1 MTHTLIDK
9 VIDWWTLG
17 VLLYEML
24 SGLPP
29 FYDGAQ
35 MVLLALMGT
44 ESFVLTHVEITDKM
58 YQKILTD
65 PLVFGP
71 EIGSEARSI
80 LTSLLDRDPTRRLGV
95 KGAEEIKKHPF
106 FEKHIDFKKLLQKKI
121 QPPFK
126 PSVSSPVV
134 SPFTRVT
141 ERRDADGPTVSS
153 LLYRMCQT
161 LIPYLPQKH
170 PSIAMLMA
178 RGCLPRF
185 KRSSLVRCCHTY
197 TVLIKSDVSYRILV

>member
-1 MTHTLIDK
+1 
-9 VIDWWTLG
+9 
-17 VLLYEML
+17 
-24 SGLPP
+24 
-29 FYDGAQ
+29 
-35 MVLLALMGT
+35 
-44 ESFVLTHVEITDKM
+44 M

-95 KGAEEIKKHPF
+95 NGAEEIKKHPF
-106 FEKHIDFKKLLQKKI
+106 FEKHIDFKKLSQKKI

-134 SPFTRVT
+134 SSFTKVM
-141 ERRDADGPTVSS
+141 ERRDVEGPTISS
-153 LLYRMCQT
+153 LSYRMCQT

-178 RGCLPRF
+178 RSCLPRF
-185 KRSSLVRCCHTY
+185 KRSLPVRCCYTY
-197 TVLIKSDVSYRILV
+197 TVLIKSDESHRILV

>member
-1 MTHTLIDK
+1 
-9 VIDWWTLG
+9 
-17 VLLYEML
+17 ML
-24 SGLPP
+24 V
-29 FYDGAQ
+29 DA
-35 MVLLALMGT
+35 
-44 ESFVLTHVEITDKM
+44 EITDKM

-95 KGAEEIKKHPF
+95 NGAEEIKKHPF

-134 SPFTRVT
+134 CSTMVPPTSKSFTR
-141 ERRDADGPTVSS
+141 
-153 LLYRMCQT
+153 LLYRMYQT
-161 LIPYLPQKH
+161 LILSLRRKH
-170 PSIAMLMA
+170 PLIAMSMVLT
-178 RGCLPRF
+178 
-185 KRSSLVRCCHTY
+185 SLRQSRLSLL
-197 TVLIKSDVSYRILV
+197 VLGFTQLILAKSDMLYRILV